1 MSFMKKMVATDEA
14 SHQQPSMENTGSAF
28 GKLKQTLSTS
38 LLTAQDRVNKMS
50 PRPSLVPDT
59 SESSPHAGDDPYKD
73 LAAEKPSSESSNKF
87 NTRSGSCRICLKS
100 FKPNDF
106 KKTCVEC
113 DQKVC
118 EDCASYSK
126 LQDSDD
132 LDLWRC
138 SVCRRKMASRICI
151 PQESTDSVL
160 EVPVMETLQRRHSDI
175 KLGFNQHLDDGK
187 GTALAPPRSPEL
199 RRHSDVSPASL
210 KELEKLKGVQNPKN
224 EMDWRKGH
232 SAAPSRSSSPPG
244 RKMDMEIGT
253 PRVFSRRPS
262 TKMSRQRSYD
272 DEFKTMSSDTNLA
285 EAGLNLPP
293 PMPRRKSAYDVYAPG
308 VLVNAMQSVKLAP
321 DDSEKISTSRRS
333 SMKIM
338 ADGNDFGA
346 DDHTSM
352 AEMKAAGLIVDD
364 DRRHK
369 RRGSQL
375 PDISALKDKTAQNS
389 ANISVYQCPALED
402 LEAPKRQTSLDG
414 EGIKIV
420 IHDADAGPLCAAKRS
435 VTLRRDPSD
444 KAHRTR
450 GFGMRV
456 VGGKTGTDGRLFAYI
471 VWTVPGGPAEKG
483 GLQQG
488 DKILEWCGTSLTDRS
503 FEEVCAIMDRTGDT
517 AELLVEHATDFKMCE
532 LLDEGGMGMNMG
544 ATYSNNSCNSTR
556 ALPDTNVHTLAS
568 GRTQTQTYK
577 HWNGKINC
585 YPSLC
590 FSFLQEQ
597 IAKSKLVSGRVQVH
611 VYYHGERNELVVSV
625 MAADDLPERDESL
638 GYGMYPE
645 AYASIKL
652 LPKTN
657 ESHVAQT
664 EVSTPSLN
672 PIWNATITFQDVFSD
687 NLLDRKIEIVLYD
700 LLPHSEPIFLGE
712 CSVKLQKACLDDV
725 AVWYRLEDPNHQ
737 RGSGPTIGSG
747 PGRLRR
753 RSTTTSQSSI
763 DEVSLSSCRY
773 GGSTDGSRFQR
784 SISDDVDSLDESRYL
799 LHPNWS
805 SVAPSRRGST
815 QSEIQMQT
823 LEVHQLGKDYSKS
836 LPGSRRS
843 SFQDSKEQLAAA
855 SAGAHYSRRYST
867 GRAAAS
873 AHVPSERKLS
883 FGGTFGGGPP
893 GVSVGSGSRGEFMR
907 TMSLSRELDVKNRK
921 KKRLFS

>member
-1 MSFMKKMVATDEA
+1 MLPANVMSFMKKMVATDEA
-14 SHQQPSMENTGSAF
+14 SHQQPSMENTGAF

-50 PRPSLVPDT
+50 PRPSLVPDAT
-59 SESSPHAGDDPYKD
+59 ETPQDDPYKD
-73 LAAEKPSSESSNKF
+73 ASASEKTASEGNKF

-126 LQDSDD
+126 LQDSEDS
-132 LDLWRC
+132 DLWRC

-151 PQESTDSVL
+151 PQESTDSAL

-187 GTALAPPRSPEL
+187 GSALAPPRSPEL

-224 EMDWRKGH
+224 DMDWRKGH

-244 RKMDMEIGT
+244 RKEMELGT

-308 VLVNAMQSVKLAP
+308 VLINAMQSVKLAP
-321 DDSEKISTSRRS
+321 DDSEKISTSRRA
-333 SMKIM
+333 SMKM
-338 ADGNDFGA
+338 MGDGGEFGG
-346 DDHTSM
+346 DDHTM
-352 AEMKAAGLIVDD
+352 ADMKAAGLIVDD

-375 PDISALKDKTAQNS
+375 PDIPALKDKTAQNS

-435 VTLRRDPSD
+435 VLLRRDPSD

-532 LLDEGGMGMNMG
+532 LLDEGGMGMNVSSN
-544 ATYSNNSCNSTR
+544 YSSSNSTR

-568 GRTQTQTYK
+568 ESEATMDK
-577 HWNGKINC
+577 S
-585 YPSLC
+585 PSSPTRRKLPKTP
-590 FSFLQEQ
+590 EQ
-597 IAKSKLVSGRVQVH
+597 IAKGKLVSGRVQVH

-652 LPKTN
+652 LPKT
-657 ESHVAQT
+657 
-664 EVSTPSLN
+664 
-672 PIWNATITFQDVFSD
+672 
-687 NLLDRKIEIVLYD
+687 
-700 LLPHSEPIFLGE
+700 
-712 CSVKLQKACLDDV
+712 
-725 AVWYRLEDPNHQ
+725 
-737 RGSGPTIGSG
+737 
-747 PGRLRR
+747 
-753 RSTTTSQSSI
+753 
-763 DEVSLSSCRY
+763 
-773 GGSTDGSRFQR
+773 
-784 SISDDVDSLDESRYL
+784 
-799 LHPNWS
+799 
-805 SVAPSRRGST
+805 
-815 QSEIQMQT
+815 
-823 LEVHQLGKDYSKS
+823 
-836 LPGSRRS
+836 
-843 SFQDSKEQLAAA
+843 
-855 SAGAHYSRRYST
+855 
-867 GRAAAS
+867 
-873 AHVPSERKLS
+873 
-883 FGGTFGGGPP
+883 
-893 GVSVGSGSRGEFMR
+893 
-907 TMSLSRELDVKNRK
+907 
-921 KKRLFS
+921 